1 MSVHSG
7 TRKLDRF
14 LFYGAVVGATA
25 FGFVFIIIIIIIIIV
40 TLSAGYKVPDF
51 LHTTISEF

>member
-25 FGFVFIIIIIIIIIV
+25 FGFVFIIIIIIIV
-40 TLSAGYKVPDF
+40 TLSAGYKVSDF